1 MWFSG
6 LRGAMAYALAL
17 QASITLAIGPVI
29 LVTTLVYSLI
39 TILGLGTGLYP
50 FLTYMDV
57 KNKPADKEPDQTPN
71 CSNRAKQAIS
81 RFDTY
86 YFSPLFIK
94 DRAKI
99 EDRNLHRSES
109 FSANHLVA
117 EMRAKYVGQGYSK
130 MNGEE

>member
-17 QASITLAIGPVI
+17 QASTTLAVGPVI

-39 TILGLGTGLYP
+39 TILGLGTALYP
-50 FLTYMDV
+50 FLNYMDV
-57 KNKPADKEPDQTPN
+57 KNKPNKNEIDSTPN
-71 CSNRAKQAIS
+71 CSNKAKAAIS

-94 DRAKI
+94 DRSKI
-99 EDRNLHRSES
+99 EDRN
-109 FSANHLVA
+109 
-117 EMRAKYVGQGYSK
+117 
-130 MNGEE
+130 